1 MVCVFLFKQKTA
13 YEMRISDW
21 SSDVCSSDLEACPP
35 AEWIGCGQADIIIDR
50 PGIAPIGDHCAEPRA
65 VEAEAA
71 KTMRI
76 HEWPRRPAGPFA
88 PTSLRRPAR
97 QGIGGNQDGLLKL
110 SGAPQEHPISKVS
123 SEEHTSEL
131 QSIMRITYAVF

>member
-1 MVCVFLFKQKTA
+1 
-13 YEMRISDW
+13 MRISDW
-21 SSDVCSSDLEACPP
+21 SSDVCSSDLTRCAQPAFDVGPDGTGHAVEHLVAIAGHFLLDAIVEACPP

-88 PTSLRRPAR
+88 PTSL
-97 QGIGGNQDGLLKL
+97 QIGR
-110 SGAPQEHPISKVS
+110 AHV
-123 SEEHTSEL
+123 
-131 QSIMRITYAVF
+131 

>member
-1 MVCVFLFKQKTA
+1 MCVLMSVSLLLCLFFFFKQKTA
-13 YEMRISDW
+13 YDMRISDW
-21 SSDVCSSDLEACPP
+21 SSDVCSSDLFLLDAIVEACPP

-76 HEWPRRPAGPFA
+76 HEWPRRPAGPSA

-97 QGIGGNQDGLLKL
+97 QGIGDRKSTRLN
-110 SGAPQEHPISKVS
+110 S
-123 SEEHTSEL
+123 SP
-131 QSIMRITYAVF
+131 

>member
-1 MVCVFLFKQKTA
+1 MLCCAYPDIFCFVIYAHFFSLPLLFFFNDPATPESYTYCHTLSLHA
-13 YEMRISDW
+13 ALPIS
-21 SSDVCSSDLEACPP
+21 
-35 AEWIGCGQADIIIDR
+35 
-50 PGIAPIGDHCAEPRA
+50 GIAPIGDHCAEPRA

-110 SGAPQEHPISKVS
+110 SGAPQEHPISKVR
-123 SEEHTSEL
+123 
-131 QSIMRITYAVF
+131 QSHHDSDRA